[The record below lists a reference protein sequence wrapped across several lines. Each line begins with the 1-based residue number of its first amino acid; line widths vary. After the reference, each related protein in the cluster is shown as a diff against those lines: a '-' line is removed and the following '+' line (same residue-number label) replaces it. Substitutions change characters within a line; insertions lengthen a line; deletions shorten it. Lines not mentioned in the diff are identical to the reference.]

1 MPLIVFEFQPMRQH
15 VREARTVAVLAA
27 DRQFGKWRI
36 GKLTVALREG
46 IGTPAVTRDAA
57 GQDRPIEPGVAELV
71 SRRQL
76 PALCLGVKRQRRLKY
91 IIALPDKASEPVL
104 SSSDNPLHG
113 ASVAEDFL
121 SVGIELVLRLKE
133 LPVACINIEMQASV
147 LVFDHL
153 RLILRGRQGAQADEL
168 DGHLQLKTFSADRRW
183 PPRWPQ
189 PELISDYISCS

>member
-1 MPLIVFEFQPMRQH
+1 MPLFVFEFQPTRQH

-27 DRQFGKWRI
+27 DRQFGKWRT

-104 SSSDNPLHG
+104 SDRKSTRLNSSHANISYAVFCLKKKTTHARTCTFPLLLRHPIDNTQTYARRSSMPG
-113 ASVAEDFL
+113 
-121 SVGIELVLRLKE
+121 
-133 LPVACINIEMQASV
+133 
-147 LVFDHL
+147 
-153 RLILRGRQGAQADEL
+153 
-168 DGHLQLKTFSADRRW
+168 SA
-183 PPRWPQ
+183 
-189 PELISDYISCS
+189 